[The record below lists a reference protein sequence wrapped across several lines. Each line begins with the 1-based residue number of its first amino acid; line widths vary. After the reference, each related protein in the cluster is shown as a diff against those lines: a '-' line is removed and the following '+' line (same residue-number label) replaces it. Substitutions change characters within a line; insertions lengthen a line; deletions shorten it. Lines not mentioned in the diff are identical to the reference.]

1 MSQAMVDELGVKG
14 VQEMNN
20 ETMWYNGCYT
30 MTSYVQGN
38 EKVFT
43 KNPTYWDTECS
54 LFNTVTIKMVESRTT
69 LHSSFIRQ
77 VRLTTLT

>member
-1 MSQAMVDELGVKG
+1 
-14 VQEMNN
+14 
-20 ETMWYNGCYT
+20 

-54 LFNTVTIKMVESRTT
+54 LFNTVTIKMVESNDVAFHFYQTGE
-69 LHSSFIRQ
+69 
-77 VRLTTLT
+77 VDYVDLTESNLKTISGNANNEFYDYLVEKTGR